1 MIVAAASTAQE
12 VDFSDA
18 ELTLMAFIMD
28 AEYFPATPPP
38 TLDDDGW
45 KAVERGLVARGV
57 VHGRLR
63 QRVADDV
70 AEVLD
75 VVLSAQRSLWPK
87 FVNAS
92 GAGSSSDAY
101 VLWLK
106 DDAIVRLSVSPAG
119 LTNLAVCERQ
129 AIDAMTA
136 SLSDFPAAGASQPGP
151 PVTLPVGDFAEA
163 TQVASREG
171 TAAASARFPEA
182 AGFLLA
188 LDDARTYRSI
198 ESQRRIGPALADQSK
213 EMLTFADSPAH
224 GLWLAHDGRYAGE
237 DLTGVVTRVQR
248 VSVEMARGEIT
259 DFVNSAG

>member
-1 MIVAAASTAQE
+1 VIAAQAL
-12 VDFSDA
+12 DFSDA

-28 AEYFPATPPP
+28 EEYFPATPPP

-45 KAVERGLVARGV
+45 KAVERGLVARGA

-87 FVNAS
+87 FVYAP
-92 GAGSSSDAY
+92 GAGASDAY

-106 DDAIVRLSVSPAG
+106 DDAIVRLSVSAAG

-129 AIDAMTA
+129 AIDAMIA
-136 SLSDFPAAGASQPGP
+136 SLSDFPAAGGSQPGS

-163 TQVASREG
+163 TQVASRES
-171 TAAASARFPEA
+171 TAAALAQFPQA
-182 AGFLLA
+182 ADFLLA
-188 LDDARTYRSI
+188 LDDARTYTSV
-198 ESQRRIGPALADQSK
+198 ESHRRIGPALADQSK
-213 EMLTFADSPAH
+213 EMLSLADSPAH
-224 GLWLAHDGRYAGE
+224 GLWLAHDGRYGGE
-237 DLTGVVTRVQR
+237 DLTGVVTRIQR
-248 VSVEMARGEIT
+248 VSAEMAREEVSA
-259 DFVNSAG
+259 FVDSPG